1 MKISAK
7 LLALLMLFGMPLAAC
22 NTGNNSDKP
31 KDPDTDD
38 RDDIDDDDDAGKDD
52 DDAGKDDDDDAGKD
66 DDDDD
71 EGGGGSGG
79 GTAQHKGTQS
89 DPYTVSDAYIVWSG
103 LKAREATGAV
113 YVKGTVTGSVT
124 QNGDKKRVR
133 FYLEG
138 SPKNLYVCDAF
149 ASGKT
154 ALSASA
160 LKAGDEVLVTGSL
173 KAYET
178 DQEVLFEV
186 CYDKNK
192 NANCEVLTINGK
204 ATGSG
209 GGGSDEGGGGGSGE
223 GGGGGTV
230 DPITGDVVFDYSTIS
245 SISGT
250 SNGVTYKAEKA
261 GAQNDPV
268 VNTTSHDLRIY
279 ANGKLTVSA
288 SSNMTQ
294 IDFAISAQ
302 GKKRQAEIS
311 CSTGKMTYDLSNSL
325 VSWSGNASSVVFT
338 VGSSATYGTESSKAG
353 QFCFTSMAIALG
365 EGGGGGSGEGGGGGG
380 QTVDDGEAFF
390 KEVLEVVFGYEPVFD
405 EDYWDDDGLFT
416 ILECEDLTADIDDL
430 YSDLSVLYSCT
441 EPEDDEGLYG
451 FYLDSDDGNYYIDI
465 YSGEDETE
473 GNYIEM
479 DLWEFEE

>member
-1 MKISAK
+1 
-7 LLALLMLFGMPLAAC
+7 MLFGMPLAAC
-22 NTGNNSDKP
+22 NSGNNSDKP

-38 RDDIDDDDDAGKDD
+38 RDDIDDGDDDSGKD
-52 DDAGKDDDDDAGKD
+52 D

-124 QNGDKKRVR
+124 QNSDNKRVR

-138 SPKNLYVCDAF
+138 SPENLYVCDAF

-173 KAYET
+173 KAFEMSG
-178 DQEVLFEV
+178 ELSFEV
-186 CYDKNK
+186 CYDTNK
-192 NANCEVLTINGK
+192 KANCEVLTINDK

-209 GGGSDEGGGGGSGE
+209 GGGGSGEGGGGGSDDGG

-230 DPITGDVVFDYSTIS
+230 DPITGDVVFDYSATS

-268 VNTTSHDLRIY
+268 VNPTSHDLRIY

-416 ILECEDLTADIDDL
+416 ILECDDLIADIDDL
-430 YSDLSVLYSCT
+430 YNDLSALYSCT
-441 EPEDDEGLYG
+441 EPEDEEGWYG